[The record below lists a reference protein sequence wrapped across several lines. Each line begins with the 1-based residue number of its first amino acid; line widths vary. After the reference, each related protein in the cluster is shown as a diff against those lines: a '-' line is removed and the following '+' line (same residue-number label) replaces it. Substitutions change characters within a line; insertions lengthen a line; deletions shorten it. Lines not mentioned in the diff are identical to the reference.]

1 MGVIFGLIGAI
12 FIGFSDTIARVTSQ
26 KISLII
32 LITYIMFISFI
43 LTSIW
48 LLISWDWPRWEFYSW
63 SVAIVSGVLN
73 IIVVALLYKALS
85 RGPVYVASPA
95 TSSFLVILILF
106 NVLNGQPF
114 TFFQLI
120 AGIFV
125 FIGILMLSFPDM
137 KDSNLTKYSSNYL
150 RVTAFLGI
158 ASGFTIALRFFLA
171 QESLSSL
178 TAFHSLYLN
187 RVSALIVILFIL
199 LIYIIKNN
207 KYNLPNGKYLILII
221 IQAVFENLALVSFL
235 FGSKGDGRIGSTI
248 GFSAFAVVT
257 TATAW
262 IWLGEK
268 VPFKKVIWIV
278 IISLSLLV
286 SIVYGP

>member
-1 MGVIFGLIGAI
+1 MGVIFGLIGAV

>member
-125 FIGILMLSFPDM
+125 FIGILMLSLPDM
-137 KDSNLTKYSSNYL
+137 KDFNLTKYSSNYL

-248 GFSAFAVVT
+248 GFSAFAIVT